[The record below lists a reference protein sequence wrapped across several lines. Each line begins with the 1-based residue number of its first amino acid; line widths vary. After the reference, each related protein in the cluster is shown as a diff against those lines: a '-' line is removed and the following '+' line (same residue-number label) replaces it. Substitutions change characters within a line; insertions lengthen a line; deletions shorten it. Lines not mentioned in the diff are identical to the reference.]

1 MPPDEQRRVFEPAP
15 RGLYKVV
22 LATNVAETSITL
34 PDVGLVIDTG
44 RQKEERYDPTRRMA
58 SLDDT
63 WVSAAQ
69 AKQRRGRA
77 GRVRPGLCIHLYPS
91 DAPLAPHPE
100 PEVRRVALKHLTGCL
115 VITLVT

>member
-1 MPPDEQRRVFEPAP
+1 M
-15 RGLYKVV
+15 V

-69 AKQRRGRA
+69 AKQRQA
-77 GRVRPGLCIHLYPS
+77 ASPNP
-91 DAPLAPHPE
+91 
-100 PEVRRVALKHLTGCL
+100 
-115 VITLVT
+115 

>member
-1 MPPDEQRRVFEPAP
+1 MEPAP
-15 RGLYKVV
+15 RGLIKVV

-77 GRVRPGLCIHLYPS
+77 GRVRLRRYLPGHSSCTS
-91 DAPLAPHPE
+91 APHISPLDSSE
-100 PEVRRVALKHLTGCL
+100 PRPS
-115 VITLVT
+115 